1 MTTFLPAQTIQALF
15 ERFHAQLEIPQTEL
29 EYEDPYTLLVA
40 TVLSAR
46 CTDKAVNAATPAL
59 FAQARTPA
67 AMVALGVE
75 GVMPL
80 IATLGLYKNKARFLI
95 RLSEQLLERH
105 GGEVPDDQE
114 ALESLAGVGRK
125 TASVVRNVAFGVP
138 TLPVDTHVFR
148 VSRRLGLS
156 DGATPQAVER
166 DLWQCIPPMWLGKA
180 HHWLVL
186 HGRYVCKAIKPRC
199 SICPIKDLCLLW
211 KQRQKK
217 IAP

>member
-1 MTTFLPAQTIQALF
+1 MTTFLPAQTIQTLF

-59 FAQARTPA
+59 FAQARNPA

-80 IATLGLYKNKARFLI
+80 ISTLGLYKNKARFLI
-95 RLSEQLLERH
+95 RLSEQLLEKH
-105 GGEVPDDQE
+105 GGEVPNDQE

-156 DGATPQAVER
+156 DGTTPQAVER
-166 DLWQCIPPMWLGKA
+166 DLWQCIPPTWLGKA

-199 SICPIKDLCLLW
+199 SICPIKDLCLFW
-211 KQRQKK
+211 DKQQKNN
-217 IAP
+217 AP